1 MKGEV
6 LAPPAIDAK
15 FIIVKTGSGE
25 LLALDKSSGEI
36 MWSYRSK
43 LPALTIRGSSSPVI
57 DGNNVYA
64 TFVMEGLEFLNLTL
78 VLYSGTVPFLM

>member
-1 MKGEV
+1 MYITLDQDSGSILWTVNVKGEV
-6 LAPPAIDAK
+6 LATAAIDAK

-57 DGNNVYA
+57 DRW
-64 TFVMEGLEFLNLTL
+64 
-78 VLYSGTVPFLM
+78 